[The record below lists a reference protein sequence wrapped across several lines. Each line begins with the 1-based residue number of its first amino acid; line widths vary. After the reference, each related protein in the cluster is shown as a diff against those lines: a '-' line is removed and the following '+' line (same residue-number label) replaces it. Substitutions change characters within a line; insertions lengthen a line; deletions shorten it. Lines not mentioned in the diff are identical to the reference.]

1 MAVDHERAPPLP
13 RELQSLFQDDG
24 ARALRADA
32 ACARDY
38 YGPFFVWRASLTL
51 TRDAWADDGTKT
63 EDDKSNAVKSN
74 ELNATVLGAAE
85 ALFEIITLATSSTSL
100 LRGVGSC
107 WLVCHRAPASACLC
121 VHGPSP
127 VCA

>member
-1 MAVDHERAPPLP
+1 MMVLVRF
-13 RELQSLFQDDG
+13 ELTLL
-24 ARALRADA
+24 ALAN
-32 ACARDY
+32 Y
-38 YGPFFVWRASLTL
+38 YGPFFVWRESLTL

-100 LRGVGSC
+100 LRGVE
-107 WLVCHRAPASACLC
+107 V
-121 VHGPSP
+121 
-127 VCA
+127 